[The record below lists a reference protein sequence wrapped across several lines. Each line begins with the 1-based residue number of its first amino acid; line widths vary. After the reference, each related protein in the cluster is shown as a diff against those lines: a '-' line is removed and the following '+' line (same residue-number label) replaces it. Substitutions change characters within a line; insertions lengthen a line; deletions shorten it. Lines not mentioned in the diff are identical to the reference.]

1 MDWYAKL
8 YRSLLIS
15 SFITFILYFIFS
27 GAASLG
33 ALITGL
39 VLLQFAVL
47 MIMYSLAYNVL
58 NETINGPT
66 LQVLSALLT
75 NTGPFALS
83 FCVIVFV
90 IKNLL
95 EYYDKIAAGH
105 VSPGFSTFSNILIL
119 LSFAQVYIIFNSV
132 QLDKKISSITSGII
146 YLFGLLS
153 GICSL
158 ILYTILTYYTTD
170 G

>member
-8 YRSLLIS
+8 YRSLLIT
-15 SFITFILYFIFS
+15 SFITFIMYLIYT
-27 GAASLG
+27 GANSLR

-39 VLLQFAVL
+39 VLLQFAIL
-47 MIMYSLAYNVL
+47 MIMYSLASTVL
-58 NETINGPT
+58 NETRNGTT
-66 LQVLSALLT
+66 LQVLGALQA
-75 NTGPFALS
+75 NMGPFVLS

-90 IKNLL
+90 LKSLV
-95 EYYDKIAAGH
+95 EYFDKIAVGH
-105 VSPGFSTFSNILIL
+105 VSPGFNTFSNILIL
-119 LSFAQVYIIFNSV
+119 LSFAQIYIIFNSI

>member
-15 SFITFILYFIFS
+15 SFITFIVYSIYT
-27 GAASLG
+27 GANSLR
-33 ALITGL
+33 ALITAF
-39 VLLQFAVL
+39 VLLLFAVL
-47 MIMYSLAYNVL
+47 MIMYSLAYIVL
-58 NETINGPT
+58 NETRSGSTFQI
-66 LQVLSALLT
+66 LSALQA
-75 NTGPFALS
+75 NTGPFILT
-83 FCVIVFV
+83 FCVIIFV
-90 IKNLL
+90 LKSLI
-95 EYYDKIAAGH
+95 EYFDKIAIGH
-105 VSPGFSTFSNILIL
+105 VSPGFNTFSNILIL
-119 LSFAQVYIIFNSV
+119 LSFMQIYIIFNTI

-158 ILYTILTYYTTD
+158 IIYTILTYYTTD

>member
-15 SFITFILYFIFS
+15 SFITFIIYAIYT
-27 GAASLG
+27 GANSLR
-33 ALITGL
+33 ALIAAF
-39 VLLQFAVL
+39 VLLLFAVL
-47 MIMYSLAYNVL
+47 MIMYSLAYTVL
-58 NETINGPT
+58 NETRNGTT

-75 NTGPFALS
+75 NTGPFVLS
-83 FCVIVFV
+83 ICVIVFV
-90 IKNLL
+90 IKSLI
-95 EYYDKIAAGH
+95 EYFDKIATGRI
-105 VSPGFSTFSNILIL
+105 SPGFNTFSNILIL
-119 LSFAQVYIIFNSV
+119 LSFVQIYIIFNST

-158 ILYTILTYYTTD
+158 IIYTILTYYTTD

>member
-15 SFITFILYFIFS
+15 SLIPFTLYLIYTGTS
-27 GAASLG
+27 SLG
-33 ALITGL
+33 GLIAGL

-58 NETINGPT
+58 NETTNGPT

-75 NTGPFALS
+75 NTGPFVLS

-90 IKNLL
+90 IKLL
-95 EYYDKIAAGH
+95 IEYYDKIVTGRI
-105 VSPGFSTFSNILIL
+105 SPGFNTFSNILIL
-119 LSFAQVYIIFNSV
+119 LSFSQIYIIFNSV
-132 QLDKKISSITSGII
+132 QLDKKISSVTSGII